1 MMRWLAYAQLV
12 RLPNVFTAMADIVL
26 AGVAPLAGPSP
37 SQPRYA
43 ILDHFGSFL
52 CVLMSSSFLYM
63 GGMVWNDWFDVKQ
76 DRRERPGRPIPSGR
90 VTESNAAMV
99 GTVLIVL
106 GLLAAALADV
116 VDPVEGRG
124 WMSLT
129 LASFLVAAIF
139 LYDGILK
146 RTWAGPYAMGLCRF
160 FNVLLGLSA
169 GGESIRPWGYALAFA
184 IGVYIVGVT
193 WFAKTEARMSKQ
205 QTLLSA
211 ACVMAGG
218 LFLALTVPTLAL
230 DDADLSPTSWP
241 FFPYLL
247 ALFGFY
253 VGLKIVPAVRDP
265 QPNRVQ
271 PAVKRAILGLVLFD
285 AILATS
291 LVGWPGLT
299 IVALLA
305 PAKWLGQWLYS
316 T

>member
-1 MMRWLAYAQLV
+1 
-12 RLPNVFTAMADIVL
+12 
-26 AGVAPLAGPSP
+26 
-37 SQPRYA
+37 
-43 ILDHFGSFL
+43 
-52 CVLMSSSFLYM
+52 
-63 GGMVWNDWFDVKQ
+63 MVWNDWFDVKQ

-90 VTESNAAMV
+90 VTEANAALV
-99 GTVLIVL
+99 GAILIALGLIV
-106 GLLAAALADV
+106 AAAADV
-116 VDPVEGRG
+116 VDPVDGRG
-124 WMSLT
+124 WLSLT
-129 LASFLVAAIF
+129 IAALLVATIF

-146 RTWAGPYAMGLCRF
+146 RIWMGPYAMGSCRF

-169 GGESIRPWGYALAFA
+169 AGKPIPPWGYALAFA

-205 QTLLSA
+205 QTLMTA
-211 ACVMAGG
+211 AFVMAGG

-230 DDADLSPTSWP
+230 DDAILAPTPSVL
-241 FFPYLL
+241 FPYLL

-265 QPNRVQ
+265 QPSRVQ
-271 PAVKRAILGLVLFD
+271 PAVKRAILGLVLLD

-291 LVGWPGLT
+291 LVGWPGLAI
-299 IVALLA
+299 IVLLA